1 MAAATFDIKDIIG
14 ISPQNQT
21 SRKFE
26 HCIDIDTA
34 LIAAGVGIGAGESI
48 EFYTTPVGCMIETVE
63 AFLLTKADSANTID
77 IGDETDPDGWLD
89 GGDVYVTAPA
99 WVAKAG
105 TEAYRAIAKSGK
117 YYAAA
122 TGLRMTSIAADVAL
136 KVRVYVTGYM
146 VNLD

>member
-1 MAAATFDIKDIIG
+1 MADATFDITDIAG
-14 ISPQNQT
+14 TAPQNQT

-26 HCIDIDTA
+26 HFIDIDTA
-34 LIAAGVGIGAGESI
+34 LIDGGDGIGIGESI
-48 EFYTTPVGCMIETVE
+48 EFYTTPLGCIIETVE
-63 AFLLTKADSANTID
+63 AFVLKKADSANTID
-77 IGDETDPDGWLD
+77 IGDEANEDGWLD